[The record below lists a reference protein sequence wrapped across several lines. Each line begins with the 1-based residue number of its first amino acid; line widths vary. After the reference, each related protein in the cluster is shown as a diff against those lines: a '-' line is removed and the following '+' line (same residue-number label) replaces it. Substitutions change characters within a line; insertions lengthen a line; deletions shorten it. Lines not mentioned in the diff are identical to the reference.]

1 MNLIEKSDYERI
13 NRFIPPCEF
22 AIKMCGEFLYY
33 NITFENITQFY
44 FTVIIIKPRYGHYFL
59 HA

>member
-22 AIKMCGEFLYY
+22 AIKMCGECYAE
-33 NITFENITQFY
+33 IFENIA
-44 FTVIIIKPRYGHYFL
+44 HYFAL
-59 HA
+59 

>member
-22 AIKMCGEFLYY
+22 AIKMCGEYLYY
-33 NITFENITQFY
+33 KETFVNIARFY
-44 FTVIIIKPRYGHYFL
+44 FLAIVIKSGYAHYFPV
-59 HA
+59 A